1 MNNSS
6 HTDQD
11 TMNNS
16 SRDSQSD
23 INKPEIIIDILILC
37 VGLPA
42 ICLAIYGLYCMVRSS
57 MVGPI
62 YIINLLIVDIL
73 QIMRYLVVAY
83 PLWYWYR
90 RSIRRAIASAT
101 SIKDMEKRRI
111 LHMLAFVLV
120 TYTVLFLPIIINI
133 FIVCVGL
140 PVNCLAICG
149 LYRLIRSDMVVPIY
163 IINLLIADLL
173 QVVSR
178 PLYIASDYENI
189 SEVLLFFGVSASVW
203 FMVCIALERYL
214 VVAHPLWYRYRRS
227 VRHAALISAGVWL
240 LALLLTVP
248 IMLRFFW
255 NFDPFTARLISIPNV
270 FLLPFPLLVFFYLST
285 RRVIIRT
292 HSIQD
297 KEKKRI
303 LCMLALV
310 LGMYTVL
317 FLPFGIMRFIRIS
330 ASLRRCVLSVKPEL
344 IG

>member
-1 MNNSS
+1 M
-6 HTDQD
+6 
-11 TMNNS
+11 
-16 SRDSQSD
+16 
-23 INKPEIIIDILILC
+23 EIF
-37 VGLPA
+37 
-42 ICLAIYGLYCMVRSS
+42 R
-57 MVGPI
+57 
-62 YIINLLIVDIL
+62 
-73 QIMRYLVVAY
+73 
-83 PLWYWYR
+83 
-90 RSIRRAIASAT
+90 
-101 SIKDMEKRRI
+101 
-111 LHMLAFVLV
+111 
-120 TYTVLFLPIIINI
+120 IIINI

-178 PLYIASDYENI
+178 PLYIASDYENF

-270 FLLPFPLLVFFYLST
+270 FLLPFPLLVFFYLGT

-297 KEKKRI
+297 EEKKRI

-310 LGMYTVL
+310 LGTYTVF
-317 FLPFGIMRFIRIS
+317 FLPFGIMSLLVSCSANWALVRF
-330 ASLRRCVLSVKPEL
+330 A
-344 IG
+344 